1 MDLLIILIQSFWIIT
16 PAYIANASALL
27 TGGGR
32 PIDGGKTWKDG
43 RRILGDGK
51 TWQGLIIG
59 TLIGMTGG
67 FALSTAAP
75 IINSFLIDNDFSQLS
90 ITNFEGF
97 PFMIPLVF
105 SISTGALLGD
115 SVESFLKRRANIQ
128 RGEDW
133 IPFDQ
138 LDFIIGVLV
147 SSFLMSSI
155 LSLAN
160 LTKTNWF
167 TANLTLEHIIF
178 LLIVS
183 PFIHILSNLINKK
196 IRKRQAT
203 KA

>member
-32 PIDGGKTWKDG
+32 PIDGGKNWKDG

-67 FALSTAAP
+67 FALSTASP
-75 IINSFLIDNDFSQLS
+75 LINTFLIENDFAQLS

-105 SISTGALLGD
+105 SISIGALLGD
-115 SVESFLKRRANIQ
+115 AVESFLKRRANIQ
-128 RGEDW
+128 RGDDW

-138 LDFIIGVLV
+138 LDFIIGVLA
-147 SSFLMSSI
+147 SSFLMSSLLYLI
-155 LSLAN
+155 G
-160 LTKTNWF
+160 LTATNWF
-167 TANLTLEHIIF
+167 TTNLSVEHIIF
-178 LLIVS
+178 LLIVT

-196 IRKRQAT
+196 MRARQAT